1 MNCLEI
7 KAKNSPHRPP
17 AAVDGARTVWAR
29 GFEDDF
35 GAGDGGIDLE
45 TNFYITPQAVIIKGI
60 QKHFVGA
67 QSQLGFYVM
76 CNQFLV
82 AHLDDAERRLAD
94 IRTIRA
100 DDCAPLLDLSRF
112 WKRVAVHR
120 QRNEREIWHLA
131 AGSQVRFLHRGA
143 ALQQHSEAA

>member
-1 MNCLEI
+1 MG
-7 KAKNSPHRPP
+7 AQVSAHRPP
-17 AAVDGARTVWAR
+17 AAVDGAGTIWAR
-29 GFEDDF
+29 GFEGDF

-45 TNFYITPQAVIIKGI
+45 TDFIAPQAVIIKGI

-67 QSQLGFYVM
+67 QSHLGFYFM

-100 DDCAPLLDLSRF
+100 DDCAPLVDLSRF

-120 QRNEREIWHLA
+120 QRNEREIWRLVT
-131 AGSQVRFLHRGA
+131 GS
-143 ALQQHSEAA
+143 